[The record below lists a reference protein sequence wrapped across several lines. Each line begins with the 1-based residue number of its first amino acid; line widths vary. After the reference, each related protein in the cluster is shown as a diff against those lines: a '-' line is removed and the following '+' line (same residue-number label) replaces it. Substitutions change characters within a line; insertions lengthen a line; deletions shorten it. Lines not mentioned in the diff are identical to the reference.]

1 MVIILFSPWGCPFP
15 VCLNNLIE
23 RTISSQKRAWSR
35 GLICRLQNQHWLDAS
50 LGKWSLPVF
59 SDGRGSEL
67 VPQWAHLM
75 GNQLTNHSS
84 AEGNCPLHVGLR
96 RKEVKEN
103 GILWSA
109 LERMGLDLENSRI
122 PGWFFGSCGVQGLMV
137 WAVVV
142 SYQITSLLHSW
153 NFLLCPPILLFR
165 MALFLDLST

>member
-122 PGWFFGSCGVQGLMV
+122 PGCFFWQLWCAGTHSVGCRRELSDNVT
-137 WAVVV
+137 
-142 SYQITSLLHSW
+142 SSLLE
-153 NFLLCPPILLFR
+153 LPP
-165 MALFLDLST
+165 MSAHTSV